1 MSIELAVNMTG
12 EKEEFEHRMDHDIES
27 LLHVF
32 LHIVRFTP
40 GPQGDPSTDIK
51 VTINEI
57 RISQWHHEC
66 LVANIPQLKS
76 LDILRLRNIRQ
87 MESVLPA
94 YWRPLAPNIIRLIDI
109 VYPQATIPM
118 CTGKNIAT
126 LFKQELMEALDK
138 CHKLE
143 ETPHRYGTSMPY
155 QTRFPPKKRKAVVD
169 DSDAT
174 SQSESES
181 EEPVPVP
188 VKVKHGK
195 AKRGS
200 AKRGKTAKR

>member
-76 LDILRLRNIRQ
+76 LDILRAAQHPANGIGLTCILASSCTKHHSTYRHRLSSSHHSYVHRKKHCHVVQTGAHGSSGQ
-87 MESVLPA
+87 MPQTGGDPA
-94 YWRPLAPNIIRLIDI
+94 PIWDI
-109 VYPQATIPM
+109 YAIPD
-118 CTGKNIAT
+118 TFSA
-126 LFKQELMEALDK
+126 QETQG
-138 CHKLE
+138 CC
-143 ETPHRYGTSMPY
+143 R
-155 QTRFPPKKRKAVVD
+155 
-169 DSDAT
+169 
-174 SQSESES
+174 
-181 EEPVPVP
+181 
-188 VKVKHGK
+188 
-195 AKRGS
+195 
-200 AKRGKTAKR
+200 